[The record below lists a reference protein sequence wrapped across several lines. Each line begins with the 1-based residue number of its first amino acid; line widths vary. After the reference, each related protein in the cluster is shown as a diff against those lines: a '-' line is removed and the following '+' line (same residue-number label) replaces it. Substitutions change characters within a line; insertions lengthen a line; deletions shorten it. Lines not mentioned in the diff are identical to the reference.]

1 MHLLGCERWL
11 RGREGGRRGEGGVEG
26 EREGGWSGLVR
37 YDVWAAATH
46 MVASRL
52 APLVMW

>member
-1 MHLLGCERWL
+1 MAEREEE
-11 RGREGGRRGEGGVEG
+11 RKGGGEGA
-26 EREGGWSGLVR
+26 REGGWCRLVR